1 MFTHGGVGYL
11 ARKRRNNKKYWI
23 QRAVKRRGALTE
35 WLKRNERK
43 VVGAIKDNIF
53 DKAGNINKSALEKL
67 RRSDFYERLDA
78 KTKRRINLAINLMR
92 LRKKRRR

>member
-1 MFTHGGVGYL
+1 L
-11 ARKRRNNKKYWI
+11 ARKSRKKYWI
-23 QRAVKRRGALTE
+23 QRAVKRKGALTT

-43 VVGAIKDNIF
+43 VVGAIKDNVF

-67 RRSDFYERLDA
+67 RRSDFYEKLDA

-92 LRKKRRR
+92 LRKRHRR